1 MRKMVIT
8 CAVCGAETTKEH
20 NPNLPVTPMEIAE
33 STCHAYKAGA
43 SIVHLHVRDK
53 NGKATMDVDI
63 FSETIKLIREKCD
76 IVVEVTTGGGVGMS
90 DEERMQVLELKPE
103 MASLDCGTVN
113 FGDEFIV
120 NTLPSMK
127 AYAKKMQEYRIRPT
141 LECFDLSHIYAAETL
156 IKELDEDF
164 LEYLGTNPLTD
175 AIDIFLEGDYVEMAF
190 LETFKTRLAD
200 ENIVHEILIDE
211 DLAEQV
217 YSNLQRISLFLL
229 FGVALLT
236 VISFFLINSSIQLAI
251 YSRRFIIKTMQLV
264 GATRG
269 FIRSPFLR
277 TGSLHGVLGAIFA
290 TSLLYL
296 SLYYINIWIPELEIH
311 QQWNFLALV
320 PVGLLMIGIGI
331 SWICTYFA
339 VRKYLN
345 LKTDDLYY

>member
-1 MRKMVIT
+1 MVKRFESFNRRRLRSSYFGVVVSISLVLYLLGFLAVLVYNADNLSRTVKENFTITVLIQPEANDMNVRQYQKMV
-8 CAVCGAETTKEH
+8 AALEGVKSTTFISK
-20 NPNLPVTPMEIAE
+20 
-33 STCHAYKAGA
+33 
-43 SIVHLHVRDK
+43 
-53 NGKATMDVDI
+53 
-63 FSETIKLIREKCD
+63 
-76 IVVEVTTGGGVGMS
+76 
-90 DEERMQVLELKPE
+90 DE
-103 MASLDCGTVN
+103 
-113 FGDEFIV
+113 
-120 NTLPSMK
+120 
-127 AYAKKMQEYRIRPT
+127 
-141 LECFDLSHIYAAETL
+141 AAETL
-156 IKELDEDF
+156 IEELDEDF

-190 LETFKTRLAD
+190 LETFKARLAD

-229 FGVALLT
+229 LGVALLT

-269 FIRSPFLR
+269 FIRMPFLR

-296 SLYYINIWIPELEIH
+296 SLYYINMWIPELEIH

-320 PVGLLMIGIGI
+320 PVGLLVIGIGI

>member
-1 MRKMVIT
+1 MAKRFESFNRRRLRSSYFGVVVSISLVLYLLGFLAVLVYNADNLSRSVKENFTITVLIQPEANDMNVRQYQKMV
-8 CAVCGAETTKEH
+8 AALEGVKSTTFISK
-20 NPNLPVTPMEIAE
+20 
-33 STCHAYKAGA
+33 
-43 SIVHLHVRDK
+43 
-53 NGKATMDVDI
+53 
-63 FSETIKLIREKCD
+63 
-76 IVVEVTTGGGVGMS
+76 
-90 DEERMQVLELKPE
+90 DE
-103 MASLDCGTVN
+103 
-113 FGDEFIV
+113 
-120 NTLPSMK
+120 
-127 AYAKKMQEYRIRPT
+127 
-141 LECFDLSHIYAAETL
+141 AAETL

-229 FGVALLT
+229 LGVALLT